1 MRTGNDRETLS
12 LVAMFICLLISLAIF
27 VDQLVVHTSLFD

>member
-1 MRTGNDRETLS
+1 MRNANDRETLN
-12 LVAMFICLLISLAIF
+12 LVAMFICLMISLAIF

>member
-1 MRTGNDRETLS
+1 MRTGNDRETLN
-12 LVAMFICLLISLAIF
+12 LAAMIVCLLVSLAIF

>member
-1 MRTGNDRETLS
+1 MRTGNDREALNLT
-12 LVAMFICLLISLAIF
+12 AMIICLLISLAIF

>member
-27 VDQLVVHTSLFD
+27 VDQIAAHTSLMD